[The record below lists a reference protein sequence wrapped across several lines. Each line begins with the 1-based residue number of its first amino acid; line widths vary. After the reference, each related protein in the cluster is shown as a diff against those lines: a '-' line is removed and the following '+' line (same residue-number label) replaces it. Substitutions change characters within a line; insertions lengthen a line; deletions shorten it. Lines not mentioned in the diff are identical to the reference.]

1 MQTSNQRAL
10 AIATSLAACFL
21 ITVFVIDSV
30 ATSPSGRPQ
39 RNVSARN
46 PVNAVSPFAVSPTH
60 PDVLQTQDLGGDL
73 TLEDIIAALVGTS
86 SIAISNV
93 RFTGSDSALGVFTGG
108 TEIIGFEQGIVLS
121 SGRVASV
128 VGPNQDDA
136 MTWNHGRPGDLDL
149 DSLIPAFQTED
160 ACILEFDFECPNV
173 RAIGFEYVFSS
184 EEYNEFVNNNYNDVF
199 GFFVNGK
206 NIALLPDGQTVV
218 SINNVNGGNPLGD
231 SASNPQ
237 YYRNNDECQF
247 STVPSCPFNT
257 EMDGLTVVLI
267 AKAKINPGVNHI
279 KLAVADVGDGAFDSN
294 VFLKGQ
300 SFVCGAVNNT
310 APICVINPPGPFSVN
325 TGTSV
330 NFTVTGTDAD
340 TGQLI
345 YLYTFGNLPPG
356 ATMNP
361 PLPRAGSRTGL
372 SSQFSW
378 VPTQIGTYFASFF
391 LTDSLG
397 GSDTA
402 TAEINVSAAQTNNP
416 PVCVI
421 TPPGPFTIN
430 AGTNLTFTVT
440 GTDPDSGQTIYLST
454 FGTLPP
460 GATMT
465 PALPISG
472 PQTGVTSQFSWT
484 PSQPGIF
491 FTRYLLSDSL
501 SGLDTASAQ
510 IRVLEGTPP
519 RVIGTIPVDGATEV
533 PWSRTSNVDFTEH
546 IAFSSLNEES
556 ITASSERH
564 GSLVPTSLWSIN
576 TNRVVIAPSL
586 DVGNWPDDD
595 TITIQISGAI
605 TDSAGN
611 GLDGNSNGTSEGSP
625 ADDYIFSFTTAPG
638 VYPGDANDDGIV
650 DERDVLPLGVH
661 FLRTGPGRN
670 RNFDIWA
677 LESAAPW
684 SPREATHADC
694 DGNGI
699 IDSNDVC
706 TILEFFDRVVPA
718 KRSVAEFH
726 QNALSVLDQDV
737 RAALAR
743 ALVDCNRGSAS
754 ARAAL
759 LEALADQSEVDA
771 PAPASFRLA
780 QNYPNPFNAGTII
793 QWGLEASGQVDL
805 VIFDILGRRV
815 RKLVDAE
822 LPAGFHTI
830 NWDGA
835 DDEGA
840 AMASGVYIYRLNMG
854 TQTAVRRMVLIR

>member
-1 MQTSNQRAL
+1 MQTLKQCASTIAACTAASFLIGVVVINSVTASERERPRRNDTIRNSARA
-10 AIATSLAACFL
+10 APSLA
-21 ITVFVIDSV
+21 VIP
-30 ATSPSGRPQ
+30 A
-39 RNVSARN
+39 N
-46 PVNAVSPFAVSPTH
+46 PL
-60 PDVLQTQDLGGDL
+60 VLQTQNLGSGL

-108 TEIIGFEQGIVLS
+108 TGIIGFEQGIVLS

-136 MTWNHGRPGDLDL
+136 MTWNHGRPGDPDL

-279 KLAVADVGDGAFDSN
+279 KLAVADVGDGRYDSN

-310 APICVINPPGPFSVN
+310 ASVCEIVPAGPFNVN
-325 TGTSV
+325 AGSQV
-330 NFTVTGTDAD
+330 SFTVSGTDPD
-340 TGQLI
+340 SGQSI
-345 YLYTFGNLPPG
+345 YLYPFPLPSG
-356 ATMNP
+356 VTMNP
-361 PLPRAGSRTGL
+361 PLPLAGPSAGI

-378 VPTQIGTYFASFF
+378 VPTQAGTYFARFF
-391 LTDSLG
+391 VTDSLG

-402 TAEINVSAAQTNNP
+402 TAEINVSAAQTNNA

-421 TPPGPFTIN
+421 SPPGPFT
-430 AGTNLTFTVT
+430 AVVGTELTFTVAA
-440 GTDPDSGQTIYLST
+440 TDPDSGQTIYLST
-454 FGTLPP
+454 FGRPGGSTMNPQLPLAGP
-460 GATMT
+460 YTG
-465 PALPISG
+465 ISSEFSWIP
-472 PQTGVTSQFSWT
+472 PQT
-484 PSQPGIF
+484 
-491 FTRYLLSDSL
+491 
-501 SGLDTASAQ
+501 SGTYIAWFRVEDNLGGSDTASAE
-510 IRVLEGTPP
+510 ITVREGTPP
-519 RVIGTIPVDGATEV
+519 RVIGTIPVNGETEI

-546 IAFSSLNEES
+546 ILHTSIAGS
-556 ITASSERH
+556 ITATSARY
-564 GSLVPTSLWSIN
+564 GSLLAFSAWSIN
-576 TNRVVIAPSL
+576 TNRVVIAPPL
-586 DVGNWPDDD
+586 DAGHWPDDD
-595 TITIQISGAI
+595 IITIRISGSI

-611 GLDGNSNGTSEGSP
+611 TLDGNSNGIQEGTP
-625 ADDYIFSFTTAPG
+625 IDDYIYSFTTAPG
-638 VYPGDANDDGIV
+638 VYPGDANDDGVV

-670 RNFDIWA
+670 RNFDVWS
-677 LESAAPW
+677 LEAATAW

-706 TILEFFDRVVPA
+706 AILEFFDRVVPA
-718 KRSVAEFH
+718 KRGVAEFRY
-726 QNALSVLDQDV
+726 NALSVLDQDV
-737 RAALAR
+737 RAALSR

-754 ARAAL
+754 ARAVL
-759 LEALADQSEVDA
+759 LEALADQSEADA
-771 PAPASFRLA
+771 PVPASFRMA
-780 QNYPNPFNAGTII
+780 QNYPNPFNAGTTI

-805 VIFDILGRRV
+805 VIFDILGRHV

-830 NWDGA
+830 NWDGT